1 MRALL
6 PLPALADNYI
16 WFADLGG
23 DHYLVVDPGE
33 EGPVEA
39 ALRGRAVASLTIL
52 LTHHHRDHVGGATA
66 LRQRWRARVVAP
78 VDPRIEAATDR
89 VRDGDIV
96 ALPTRASAR
105 VIAVPGHTLSHVA
118 YLIGETLFCGDTL
131 FSLGCGRLFEG
142 TPTQMSASLARL
154 TALPPATRVCCGH
167 EYTLA
172 NARFALTIE
181 PDNAALVEHHAWAT
195 ARREAGLPTLP
206 SSIGLECAANPFL
219 RCGTPAVRAAVA
231 NGDADADLDPVEVF
245 ARLRARKDRFAG

>member
-1 MRALL
+1 MRDLL

-78 VDPRIEAATDR
+78 VDPRIEAATER

-96 ALPTRASAR
+96 ALPAGASAR
-105 VIAVPGHTLSHVA
+105 VIAVPGHTRSHVA
-118 YLIGETLFCGDTL
+118 FVVGDILFCGDTL

-142 TPTQMSASLARL
+142 TPSEMHASLARL
-154 TALPPATRVCCGH
+154 AALPPGTRVCCGH
-167 EYTLA
+167 EYTVA
-172 NARFALTIE
+172 NARFARHVD
-181 PDNAALVEHHAWAT
+181 PGNAAL
-195 ARREAGLPTLP
+195 ARRESWAIAERRAGRPTLP
-206 SSIGLECAANPFL
+206 STVEIERAANPFL
-219 RCGTPAVRAAVA
+219 RCGTDAIRVAV
-231 NGDADADLDPVEVF
+231 GADDPGVDEGEVLG
-245 ARLRARKDRFAG
+245 RLRELKNHFAG